1 MGWAYRKDWFE
12 DPTEKAAFKKKYK
25 RELAVPETWDD
36 LKTIAEFFT
45 RPDKKRY
52 GNVLVTGRGYD
63 DIVMGFEQ
71 VLYAFGGAWGDPKTM
86 KVQGALDSADA
97 VKGLDFFKSPA
108 QVRAARRQQARLRRG
123 AGAVRERLVGDAR

>member
-1 MGWAYRKDWFE
+1 MGWAYRKDWFD
-12 DPTEKAAFKKKYK
+12 DPAEKAAFKKKYK

-36 LKTIAEFFT
+36 LKSIAEFFT

-71 VLYAFGGAWGDPKTM
+71 VLYAFGGGWGDPKTL
-86 KVQGALDSADA
+86 KVRRPARFGGCGQGARLLQD
-97 VKGLDFFKSPA
+97 LA
-108 QVRAARRQQARLRRG
+108 QVRSARRQQARLR
-123 AGAVRERLVGDAR
+123 

>member
-1 MGWAYRKDWFE
+1 MGWAYRKDWFD
-12 DPTEKAAFKKKYK
+12 DPAEKAAFKKKYK

-36 LKTIAEFFT
+36 LKDVAEFFT

-97 VKGLDFFKSPA
+97 VKGSTSSRPCSSTRRPA
-108 QVRAARRQQARLRRG
+108 AASWATARRWSRS
-123 AGAVRERLVGDAR
+123 